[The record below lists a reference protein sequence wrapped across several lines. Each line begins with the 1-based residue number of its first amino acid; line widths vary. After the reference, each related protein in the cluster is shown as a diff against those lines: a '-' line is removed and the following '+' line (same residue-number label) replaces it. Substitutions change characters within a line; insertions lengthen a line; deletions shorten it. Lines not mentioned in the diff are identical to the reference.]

1 MNKKEFNMKK
11 TFLSIF
17 VLFAVLL
24 TACGG
29 TATPTPTAEPVA
41 NEPSVNSV
49 TAEGTLLP
57 DPSVELAFAQGGV
70 VKKILVQPGE
80 RVAAGDVI
88 VQLVGVETVQA
99 ELAAAQLEQ
108 TLAQQAVDTLKRNA
122 LLTAA
127 EAQQAL
133 YNMQKSYESAEG
145 RWSVGDK
152 EKATDL
158 ELALNAYVVA
168 ERDYHNAKTEL
179 DRFAYKD
186 RTDSKRQ
193 KAQETFDRE
202 KANLTTVYADLLK
215 EIPDSDAL
223 VDDAQV
229 SLLKAVAAFEL
240 ARQQVDRLNQ
250 GLDRETLAAA
260 EARLTAATAHI
271 TAAQAA
277 LAFYELRAP
286 FNCTLLSLDLA
297 VGEAVT
303 PTLPIAFLANTSRWI
318 VETKDLAEI
327 DAANLSVGNPVV
339 VKLDAFPGEEFTGAV
354 TKINPVGKL
363 YLGDMTYQITVML
376 DEADARFLWN
386 MTAIVTVNTAG
397 K

>member
-11 TFLSIF
+11 TFLSIL

-29 TATPTPTAEPVA
+29 TATPTPTAEPTA
-41 NEPSVNSV
+41 DETSLNSV

-57 DPSVELAFAQGGV
+57 GKSAELTFAQGGV
-70 VKKILVQPGE
+70 VKEVLVQPGE
-80 RVAAGDVI
+80 HVSAGDVI
-88 VQLVGVETVQA
+88 VRLVGVESIQA

-108 TLAQQAVDTLKRNA
+108 TLAQQSLDALQRNA

-127 EAQQAL
+127 DAQQAL
-133 YNMQKSYESAEG
+133 YNAQKSYESAEG

-168 ERDYHNAKTEL
+168 ERDYLDAKEEL

-186 RTDSKRQ
+186 RADSKRQ
-193 KAQETFDRE
+193 KAQETFERE
-202 KANLTTVYADLLK
+202 KANLANVYADLLK

-223 VDDAQV
+223 VDENQA
-229 SLLKAVAAFEL
+229 SLLKAIAALEL
-240 ARQQVDRLNQ
+240 TCQQVDRLEQ
-250 GLDRETLAAA
+250 GLDRETLSAA
-260 EARLTAATAHI
+260 EARLEAANAHI

-277 LAFYELRAP
+277 LEFYELRAP
-286 FNCTLLSLDLA
+286 FDGVLLSLDLT

-303 PTLPIAFLANTSRWI
+303 PTLPIAFLADISRWI

-327 DAANLSVGNPVV
+327 DVANISIGDLVV
-339 VKLDAFPGEEFTGAV
+339 IKLDAFPGEEFTGTV

-363 YLGDMTYQITVML
+363 YLGDMTYQITITL
-376 DEADARFLWN
+376 DEVDARFLWN
-386 MTAIVTVNTAG
+386 MTATVTVNTAG

>member
-1 MNKKEFNMKK
+1 MKK

-24 TACGG
+24 TACGE
-29 TATPTPTAEPVA
+29 TETPTPTAESVA
-41 NEPSVNSV
+41 TDTSINSV

-57 DPSVELAFAQGGV
+57 DPSAELAFTQGGV
-70 VKKILVQPGE
+70 VKEILVQPGE

-88 VQLVGVETVQA
+88 VRLIGVETVQA

-108 TLAQQAVDTLKRNA
+108 TLAQQSLDALQRNA

-127 EAQQAL
+127 EAQQTL
-133 YNMQKSYESAEG
+133 YNAQKSYESAQG
-145 RWSVGDK
+145 SWSVGDK

-158 ELALNAYVVA
+158 ELALNAYVEA
-168 ERDYHNAKTEL
+168 EHDYRDAKKEL

-186 RTDSKRQ
+186 RADSKRQ
-193 KAQETFDRE
+193 MAQETFERE
-202 KANLTTVYADLLK
+202 KANLVTVYADLLK

-223 VDDAQV
+223 VDEKQA
-229 SLLKAVAAFEL
+229 SLLKAIAALEL
-240 ARQQVDRLNQ
+240 TRQQVDRLEQ

-260 EARLTAATAHI
+260 EARLEAANAHVTAS
-271 TAAQAA
+271 QASME
-277 LAFYELRAP
+277 LYELRAP
-286 FNCTLLSLDLA
+286 LNGILLSLDLA
-297 VGEAVT
+297 VGETALPMT
-303 PTLPIAFLANTSRWI
+303 PVAFVADAAHWI
-318 VETKDLAEI
+318 IETKDLAEV
-327 DAANLSVGNPVV
+327 DVADVSVGDSVI
-339 VKLDAFPGEEFTGAV
+339 VKLDAFSNEEFTGKV

-363 YLGDMTYQITVML
+363 YLGDMTYQITITL

-386 MTAIVTVNTAG
+386 MTATVTVNTAG